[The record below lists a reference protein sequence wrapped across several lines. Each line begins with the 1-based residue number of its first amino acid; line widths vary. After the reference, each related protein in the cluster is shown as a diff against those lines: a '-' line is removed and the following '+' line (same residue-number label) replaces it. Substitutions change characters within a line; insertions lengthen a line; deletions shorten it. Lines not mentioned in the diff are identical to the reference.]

1 MATKTMTLTR
11 GNSKRAFRKNI
22 TGYLF
27 AAPAILGFLI
37 FTIGPMIASLA
48 MSFTD
53 YSVTG
58 GADYVGLSNFTN
70 LFSGT
75 DPYFYKSLWVTF
87 YYVLLSVPM
96 QIVYAFLLAI
106 LLNQNVRGL
115 SVWRTIFYLPSIVPA
130 VALSLI
136 WLWILDP
143 DLGLANELLR
153 MTGLPTSQWIFAEE
167 TVIPTLAAMSMWT
180 TGGTT
185 IIFLA
190 SLKNISKQM
199 YEAVE
204 IDGGN
209 AWQKF
214 RHITLPSMTPIIFYN
229 LVMTLIGSFQVF
241 SQAYIMTEGGPNNA
255 SMFYVFYLYR
265 EAFQFSRLGSSSAI
279 AWVLFIIIMVATT
292 LIFKS
297 SRSWVYYENK

>member
-1 MATKTMTLTR
+1 MNPAA
-11 GNSKRAFRKNI
+11 GSKKAALRNNA

-37 FTIGPMIASLA
+37 FTIGPMIASLVF
-48 MSFTD
+48 SFTD

-58 GADYVGLSNFTN
+58 GADFIGLDNYSRMF
-70 LFSGT
+70 GGQ
-75 DPYFYKSLWVTF
+75 DPYFYKSLWVTT

-106 LLNQNVRGL
+106 LLNQNVRGM
-115 SVWRTIFYLPSIVPA
+115 STWRTIFYLPSIVPA
-130 VALSLI
+130 VALSMI

-153 MTGLPTSQWIFAEE
+153 MTGLPTSQWIYAEE
-167 TVIPTLAAMSMWT
+167 TVIPTLAGMSMWS

-199 YEAVE
+199 YEAVD
-204 IDGGN
+204 IDGGSS
-209 AWQKF
+209 WHKF
-214 RHITLPSMTPIIFYN
+214 RHITLPTMTPIIFYN
-229 LVMTLIGSFQVF
+229 VIMALIGSFQVF
-241 SQAYIMTEGGPNNA
+241 SQAYIMTNGGPNN
-255 SMFYVFYLYR
+255 SSLFYVFYLYR
-265 EAFQFSRLGSSSAI
+265 EAFEFSRLGSSSAI
-279 AWVLFIIIMVATT
+279 AWVLFIIIMAATA

-297 SRSWVYYENK
+297 SNSWVHYENK